1 MSTTKRVV
9 DRSDVAR
16 FLSGRRFALIGASEA
31 ASAFS
36 STVMAAL
43 EQHGYDVVPVNP
55 RRPVIN
61 GGVRC
66 QASVHDIAGT
76 IDGAIIMVP
85 SDAAEQ
91 AVRECIAAGITEVW
105 LFRGVGQGSCS
116 DAAAQ
121 ACRDHGVGLVNGAC
135 PLMFLAPVRGVHRFH
150 RGVCRA
156 RRSLVDSGVGGP

>member
-1 MSTTKRVV
+1 MRRSMTST
-9 DRSDVAR
+9 
-16 FLSGRRFALIGASEA
+16 
-31 ASAFS
+31 
-36 STVMAAL
+36 
-43 EQHGYDVVPVNP
+43 
-55 RRPVIN
+55 
-61 GGVRC
+61 
-66 QASVHDIAGT
+66 GT

-91 AVRECIAAGITEVW
+91 AVQECIAAGITEVW